1 MKRLPLIVLCLAF
14 VYEIAVL
21 YASVQPVRRYT
32 VYFDGQDK
40 VIHFVIY
47 FIMGGL
53 LAAAAATGGRGYF
66 YAGGVLSGLFIGIV
80 TEFLQRYVP
89 TRTQDF
95 FDGLYNVLGLLT
107 VIAVYEAVHLWHKG
121 GIIYRET
128 LPPPSKESARNENK
142 GSGGS

>member
-1 MKRLPLIVLCLAF
+1 MRRLPLIVLCLAF
-14 VYEIAVL
+14 VYEIVVL

-32 VYFDGQDK
+32 VYFGGQDK

-66 YAGGVLSGLFIGIV
+66 YAGGVLSGVFIGIV

-95 FDGLYNVLGLLT
+95 YDGLYNVLGLLI

-128 LPPPSKESARNENK
+128 LPPPDRENAHHEGK
-142 GSGGS
+142 SSTGA